1 MGRSKFFSSKK
12 LLARAATWVGSRVY
26 ALCLC
31 QELVPYSLLPAFPL
45 AVTALQDKESRLFGA
60 RLHPAPLG

>member
-1 MGRSKFFSSKK
+1 MKKSRHFSSEK
-12 LLARAATWVGSRVY
+12 LLARAAWAGSRVY
-26 ALCLC
+26 ALRLC
-31 QELVPYSLLPAFPL
+31 QELAPYSLLPAFPL